1 MTRPG
6 NRAKNGG
13 CYCVFLLCWGVWFP
27 MRAILDA
34 IPDAGYAG
42 RESDAYQEYLPQ
54 PAHRKRAAIAAPSGA
69 ALTGVC
75 GGLIRDMVQRGHH
88 VLAFAPGLSSK
99 DMRLLSQMGAT
110 AYSLPTQLAFL
121 DKYRRMRELS
131 TILADA
137 APEVMLVQSAR
148 NGATSVAAAK
158 IARIPKVVTV
168 VPELGPAFMEGAGAT
183 AWGER
188 QAMKAMYRAVFAWS
202 DAVIFHSPHD
212 RDYLRER
219 NLLSKSKTHFIVGG
233 WGEDLRRNVQRE
245 LPPLDRGL
253 LFIMAAPLD
262 RLQGVLEYC
271 EAAKAVR
278 QKSRRA
284 RFFLASTPG
293 AVVSPLSA
301 ADLKPYREFVQYIGP
316 IADSASAIA
325 RCHAVVAPSYGNGA
339 PRSLYQALAVGRP
352 VIATDTRSCRDF
364 VRQGLNGYR
373 VAVRD
378 AGSVARAMTQILQRP
393 DLLPSMAQES
403 RRLALRFCDV
413 SSVNTLLLET
423 LGL

>member
-1 MTRPG
+1 
-6 NRAKNGG
+6 
-13 CYCVFLLCWGVWFP
+13 
-27 MRAILDA
+27 
-34 IPDAGYAG
+34 
-42 RESDAYQEYLPQ
+42 
-54 PAHRKRAAIAAPSGA
+54 
-69 ALTGVC
+69 
-75 GGLIRDMVQRGHH
+75 MV
-88 VLAFAPGLSSK
+88 
-99 DMRLLSQMGAT
+99 
-110 AYSLPTQLAFL
+110 
-121 DKYRRMRELS
+121 
-131 TILADA
+131 
-137 APEVMLVQSAR
+137 LVQSAR

-168 VPELGPAFMEGAGAT
+168 VPELGPAFMEAAGAS

-212 RDYLRER
+212 RDYVRER

-233 WGEDLRRNVQRE
+233 WGEDLRRNMQRE

-271 EAAKAVR
+271 EAARAMR

-293 AVVSPLSA
+293 GAVSPLSA

-378 AGSVARAMTQILQRP
+378 PGSIARAMTQILQRP

-403 RRLALRFCDV
+403 RRLALQFCDV

>member
-1 MTRPG
+1 
-6 NRAKNGG
+6 
-13 CYCVFLLCWGVWFP
+13 
-27 MRAILDA
+27 
-34 IPDAGYAG
+34 
-42 RESDAYQEYLPQ
+42 
-54 PAHRKRAAIAAPSGA
+54 
-69 ALTGVC
+69 
-75 GGLIRDMVQRGHH
+75 
-88 VLAFAPGLSSK
+88 
-99 DMRLLSQMGAT
+99 
-110 AYSLPTQLAFL
+110 
-121 DKYRRMRELS
+121 MRERS
-131 TILADA
+131 
-137 APEVMLVQSAR
+137 
-148 NGATSVAAAK
+148 
-158 IARIPKVVTV
+158 
-168 VPELGPAFMEGAGAT
+168 
-183 AWGER
+183 
-188 QAMKAMYRAVFAWS
+188 
-202 DAVIFHSPHD
+202 
-212 RDYLRER
+212 
-219 NLLSKSKTHFIVGG
+219 LLSKSKTHYIVGG

-293 AVVSPLSA
+293 SPVSPLAA

-316 IADSASAIA
+316 IPADAASAIG
-325 RCHAVVAPSYGNGA
+325 RCHVIVAPSYGNGA
-339 PRSLYQALAVGRP
+339 PRSIYQALATGRP
-352 VIATDTRSCRDF
+352 LITTDTRSCRDF

-403 RRLALRFCDV
+403 RRLALRFCDA
-413 SSVNTLLLET
+413 SSVNTLILET